1 MTHHAK
7 QAPRAASNS
16 NWNPTVKAI
25 QITTDVLQETL
36 IEGGGAVLLGC
47 CKDASQYAF
56 SEYGA
61 MTPRALLT
69 MARMLIV
76 RAREIETDRT
86 WGWQFDPKAPV
97 PLLPWRL
104 DELEKQ
110 LERIFREEFDAPT
123 EPEAA
128 A

>member
-1 MTHHAK
+1 MTHHPN
-7 QAPRAASNS
+7 QAPHAATRVNP
-16 NWNPTVKAI
+16 NPTVKAI
-25 QITTDVLQETL
+25 QITTDVLRETL
-36 IEGGGAVLLGC
+36 VEGGGAVLLGC
-47 CKDASQYAF
+47 SKDASQYTF

-97 PLLPWRL
+97 ALLPLRL
-104 DELEKQ
+104 DELVKQ
-110 LERIFREEFDAPT
+110 MERIFREEFDAPT
-123 EPEAA
+123 DPEAA

>member
-1 MTHHAK
+1 MTHHPN
-7 QAPRAASNS
+7 QAPRAASNG

-36 IEGGGAVLLGC
+36 VEGGGAVLLGC
-47 CKDASQYAF
+47 SKDASQYAL
-56 SEYGA
+56 SEYGT
-61 MTPRALLT
+61 MTPCALLT

-76 RAREIETDRT
+76 RAREIEADRT

-97 PLLPWRL
+97 ALLPLRL

-110 LERIFREEFDAPT
+110 VERILREELDAPAD
-123 EPEAA
+123 PEAA

>member
-1 MTHHAK
+1 MTHHPNH
-7 QAPRAASNS
+7 APRAATRVNP
-16 NWNPTVKAI
+16 NPTVKAS
-25 QITTDVLQETL
+25 QITTDVLRETL
-36 IEGGGAVLLGC
+36 VEGGGAVLLGC
-47 CKDASQYAF
+47 SKDASQYAL
-56 SEYGA
+56 SEYGTL
-61 MTPRALLT
+61 TPRWLLT

-97 PLLPWRL
+97 ALLPWRL

-110 LERIFREEFDAPT
+110 LERILREELDAPAD
-123 EPEAA
+123 PEAA